1 MIVSYNMKKMTIRL
15 SADIFDYCKSYGQVI
30 ERFEVISLFN
40 MVDDM
45 HSEVCKFTI
54 REGIPVGSDQVQLC
68 LESHRA
74 SEQGP

>member
-1 MIVSYNMKKMTIRL
+1 MKKMMVRL

-45 HSEVCKFTI
+45 HSEVCRFTI
-54 REGIPVGSDQVQLC
+54 REGVC
-68 LESHRA
+68 
-74 SEQGP
+74 